1 MTKTRPAK
9 IVSFYL
15 YCSEHH
21 MLTYQTGGQIGHR
34 KYDCPERQNFTANII
49 CRICGNAGHMAR
61 DCTERP
67 RGADWRNGPPRGRN
81 NNMDRDYESLMQDIG
96 AGGSLTGGQQQMIEA
111 GPGGY
116 NDSSSNRYGGADN
129 RDDLP
134 PWQRGPT
141 GAPAPWS
148 QPSDDPDG
156 NGPAFPPW
164 AAGGNGGGDSYGY
177 PQQSGYNN
185 VPPPPPGSLSWQQ
198 PPAPGAQQGY
208 GYGSYSGYDQTSAYG
223 QTVPQAPPG
232 LPPWPQSHPP
242 PPPMEDAPPPP
253 PNEAPPPPP
262 PPGA

>member
-1 MTKTRPAK
+1 MN
-9 IVSFYL
+9 
-15 YCSEHH
+15 CSERRI
-21 MLTYQTGGQIGHR
+21 LTYQTGGQIGHR

-61 DCTERP
+61 DCNDRP
-67 RGADWRNGPPRGRN
+67 RGADWRNGPPRGGSRN
-81 NNMDRDYESLMQDIG
+81 NNVDRDYESLMQDIG

-116 NDSSSNRYGGADN
+116 NESNSNRYGSGDN

-156 NGPAFPPW
+156 SGPAFPPW
-164 AAGGNGGGDSYGY
+164 AAGGSSGSDSYGY

-185 VPPPPPGSLSWQQ
+185 VPPPPPGGLPWQQ

-208 GYGSYSGYDQTSAYG
+208 GYGGFSGYDQTSVYG
-223 QTVPQAPPG
+223 QATPPAPPG
-232 LPPWPQSHPP
+232 LPPWAQTHPP

-253 PNEAPPPPP
+253 PSEAPPPPP
-262 PPGA
+262 PPAA